1 MHSPDQREGDVANIH
16 LFPNAAFAAKIIDEE
31 QRRAEAA
38 RAEAAKAEAEREAH
52 RKAEEEQRRAEAARA
67 EAAKAEAEREAHR
80 KAEEEQRRAEAA
92 RAEAAKAEAERE
104 AQKAAE
110 EERRRAEAG
119 SNQHLRAQR
128 LRADAAS
135 VLGNFELVGANHGSL
150 RLVGAEVSTSIALE
164 SSFQHKI
171 SATLQTAG
179 SARSDRF
186 VLTLENV
193 RGSSDAP
200 DVSVYINV
208 PEQDDSA
215 KHPDRLAG
223 IIPLF
228 GLRQAT
234 VPDAEYSSLGLNFAL
249 ELTPVIDTLCGTG
262 ALTAAQLRVRLV
274 PTQSVPEKTQF
285 SIGRIS
291 LFRERRGESEQAE
304 AEKTLSAQTPG
315 GPALSSKEPTKVDTG
330 AMRPAEQLQL
340 YAQDVGGRAKNQG
353 QIQQRLADWSA
364 KMRAFVKDYILVIGA
379 VLVLGLPLWSGL
391 PLRRP
396 ADPYMASLRYNG
408 VYRNAS
414 STLQFYRE
422 GTVTIDSP
430 THRFS
435 FSVVGDT
442 IQFSTY
448 KGRILDDGLRISFP
462 SGSGGA
468 VEYRFVKQ
476 D

>member
-1 MHSPDQREGDVANIH
+1 MFSDGLLRALRNGHSLLGPRLSLSELGDLVKANFIEAYPDRWVRPEVHSPDQREGDVANIH

-164 SSFQHKI
+164 FSFQHKI

-208 PEQDDSA
+208 PEQDDFA

-353 QIQQRLADWSA
+353 QIQQRL
-364 KMRAFVKDYILVIGA
+364 LIGRPKC
-379 VLVLGLPLWSGL
+379 VLS
-391 PLRRP
+391 
-396 ADPYMASLRYNG
+396 
-408 VYRNAS
+408 
-414 STLQFYRE
+414 
-422 GTVTIDSP
+422 
-430 THRFS
+430 
-435 FSVVGDT
+435 
-442 IQFSTY
+442 
-448 KGRILDDGLRISFP
+448 
-462 SGSGGA
+462 
-468 VEYRFVKQ
+468 
-476 D
+476 